1 MHQRSPAYA
10 TPHFRWLTQLY
21 DLPNVAPSLVQ
32 GTPTLHSRPGD
43 ARKRHGARERVLCVD
58 TGCIKCRTLVAT
70 PSEPTQAQKTITQ
83 MQRICASRALI
94 STRIPSDEEAK
105 EHRQKNMGHANS
117 GKQCTKQG
125 DKHRAVV
132 KVITNCTRR
141 SRRTRTPECYGRDL
155 RPTIGTSAPP
165 QQEFPEHVH
174 VKEHELHAKQVP
186 EASAAQLSR
195 GGRQGKAQKQPQSE
209 SMVIFS

>member
-21 DLPNVAPSLVQ
+21 DIPNVAPSLVQ

-105 EHRQKNMGHANS
+105 EHRQKKWVTPIAASNAQNKGTSTAPSSKSLQIAHVVPGARVRLNVMGGTFVQRLGLPHP
-117 GKQCTKQG
+117 
-125 DKHRAVV
+125 
-132 KVITNCTRR
+132 R
-141 SRRTRTPECYGRDL
+141 SKNFRSTYMSKNTSYTPSKYRKLL
-155 RPTIGTSAPP
+155 RPS
-165 QQEFPEHVH
+165 
-174 VKEHELHAKQVP
+174 
-186 EASAAQLSR
+186 
-195 GGRQGKAQKQPQSE
+195 
-209 SMVIFS
+209 